1 MKPPIIQNG
10 TIRVYPYTRY
20 ESAYNHAARLS
31 TNPKVLQ
38 VGQYY
43 LALGEVVIRS
53 DGTLQQLAH
62 GRYGS
67 SATIEQL
74 RAAGVV

>member
-1 MKPPIIQNG
+1 MKPLQIG

-20 ESAYNHAARLS
+20 EAAYRHAAKLS

-38 VGQYY
+38 VGRYY
-43 LALGEVVIRS
+43 LALGEVVIKP
-53 DGTLQQLAH
+53 DGTLLQRAY
-62 GRYGS
+62 GRYRS

-74 RAAGVV
+74 RAAGLL